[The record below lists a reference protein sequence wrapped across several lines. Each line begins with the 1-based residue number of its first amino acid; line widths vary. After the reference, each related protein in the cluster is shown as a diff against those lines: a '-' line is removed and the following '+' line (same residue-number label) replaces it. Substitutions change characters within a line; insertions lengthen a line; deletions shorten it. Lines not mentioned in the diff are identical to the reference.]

1 MTNEAEKF
9 LKAEQAAEELVRALE
24 KLHDETV
31 TYKTSTTHLEAVRDN
46 LVTFIEASQRISQ
59 DTKTAV
65 ELLKSIGGPEI
76 LGSLQQLDEKVG
88 YVTTEIKTASINLTR
103 NIAELDSKVG
113 GISYDANNNIKM
125 IAERLSGIDANIGT
139 AKVELKSF
147 IEQISDSI
155 STELAANAERTD
167 KLKKFVLV
175 AIGVSALTLVASI
188 ITLIK

>member
-9 LKAEQAAEELVRALE
+9 LKAEQAAEELVKALE

-31 TYKTSTTHLEAVRDN
+31 TYRTSATHLEAVREN

-76 LGSLQQLDEKVG
+76 LDSLHQLDEKVG
-88 YVTTEIKTASINLTR
+88 YVTTEIKTALVNLTR

-113 GISYDANNNIKM
+113 GISDDAKNNVKM
-125 IAERLSGIDANIGT
+125 TAQGLSGLDANIG
-139 AKVELKSF
+139 AASAELKSL

-155 STELAANAERTD
+155 STEFQAAAERTD

-175 AIGVSALTLVASI
+175 AIGVSTLALIIGI
-188 ITLIK
+188 ITLVK